1 MIFVAAAEAPG
12 KKMTGRD
19 ISYGGILTAL
29 ILLFMIVSA
38 WSPTADLALFSLT
51 SLCMAIAVIEMG
63 IGKALVVWLAASL
76 LGLVYPGLQL
86 AWPFF
91 VFFGTYPLVR
101 ALSDTKWPRFKAF
114 LIRHAA
120 GLIMLAI
127 GIILFLLPTIAG
139 LTSRVGGW
147 LWVLIPPAVAVL
159 MLVYDYAL
167 TLLIQLYHRRI
178 RGKRS

>member
-1 MIFVAAAEAPG
+1 
-12 KKMTGRD
+12 MTGRD
-19 ISYGGILTAL
+19 VSYGGILTAL
-29 ILLFMIVSA
+29 ILLFIIVSA

-63 IGKALVVWLAASL
+63 IGKALVVWFAASL
-76 LGLVYPGLQL
+76 LSLAYPGLQL

-91 VFFGTYPLVR
+91 IFFGTYPLLR
-101 ALSDTKWPRFKAF
+101 ALIDTKWPRFKAF

-120 GLIMLAI
+120 GLVMLAI
-127 GIILFLLPTIAG
+127 GLALFLLPTIAS
-139 LTSRVGGW
+139 LTSRLGGW
-147 LWVLIPPAVAVL
+147 LWVLIPPAGVVL

-178 RGKRS
+178 RGAKRS